1 MVRLTDTVHVTTVR
15 KLLLAV
21 LLVSLAGSAFGAG
34 TFATFNASTTNGGA
48 TFASGSLVLSNNQGA
63 NTCFSNGTTANGAG
77 ASTDANTNSAC
88 AAAFTLDLK
97 KPGDVSTATL
107 TMTNVGSLAAAAGL
121 QVFGTAICT
130 PGNRVGETYLGTGN
144 MCEQVMFSALDS
156 SSTVC
161 KYGGGSSTT
170 LLGTAISGLSTG
182 GTVVIGTA
190 NDQFTLTINGT
201 GYPVTIPNATYG
213 MSTGTTAATG
223 LATTLAGA
231 LQAGLTAASAPA
243 IAGVGPDG
251 IVYIAPTAIGN
262 QTVSIANTGAD
273 TTLTTLSMTSTS
285 STPGGQTACTYD
297 PAHSLMNFTKAFTST
312 TGLNLVTP
320 FNASATKTYVLGL
333 KLDTNATNNIQG
345 KQAGFS
351 LTWLES

>member
-1 MVRLTDTVHVTTVR
+1 
-15 KLLLAV
+15 LAL

-48 TFASGSLVLSNNQGA
+48 TFASGSLVLTNNQGA

-77 ASTDANTNSAC
+77 ASTDANTNGAC
-88 AAAFTLDLK
+88 AAAFALDLK

-107 TMTNVGSLAAAAGL
+107 TMTNVGSLAASAGL
-121 QVFGTAICT
+121 QVYGTANCT
-130 PGNRVGETYLGTGN
+130 PGNRVAETYLGTGN
-144 MCEQVMFSALDS
+144 MCEQVMFSVLDS
-156 SSTVC
+156 TSGAC

-170 LLGTAISGLSTG
+170 LLGTAIAGLGTG
-182 GTVVIGTA
+182 GTVVIGTT
-190 NDQFTLTINGT
+190 NDQFTLTIDGT
-201 GYPVTIPNATYG
+201 GYPVTITNGTYG
-213 MSTGTTAATG
+213 MSTNTTAPTG

-231 LQAGLTAASAPA
+231 LQGALTAASAPA

-251 IVYIAPTAIGN
+251 IVYIAPSAIGN
-262 QTVSIANTGAD
+262 QVISIANTGGD

-285 STPGGQTACTYD
+285 TSAGGQTACTYD

-320 FNASATKTYVLGL
+320 FNAGASKAYVLGL
-333 KLDTNATNNIQG
+333 KLDSNATNNIQG
-345 KQAGFS
+345 KQASFS